1 MVHWD
6 NNMAERDVIIF
17 GAWDSRHCVH
27 GQCLSDRHSRRRQIR
42 QMMKDPRQF
51 PSFVHGRRGEYSP
64 YRSINRSPRKNRF
77 FSRVKR
83 SRIDFIHGTTTLRVR
98 SQVLFYFLTFLL
110 PLSPSLSFSLSVWDS
125 DFHRIFIYNTC
136 KTMENKK
143 WKLTQSITRY
153 KYHKIEYYIY
163 IFTLIWFTHGSSHPR
178 LQVRHAW
185 GWHVRGLNMS
195 LLPLYHVV
203 EVTYQEKN

>member
-1 MVHWD
+1 MSIRPPFEASADPSNDERSATVSKFRPREKRWIFAVSLD
-6 NNMAERDVIIF
+6 KSISAEESVF
-17 GAWDSRHCVH
+17 FH
-27 GQCLSDRHSRRRQIR
+27 GLNALVSILSTVRLHYV
-42 QMMKDPRQF
+42 
-51 PSFVHGRRGEYSP
+51 FVHKFCFISL
-64 YRSINRSPRKNRF
+64 RF
-77 FSRVKR
+77 CS
-83 SRIDFIHGTTTLRVR
+83 
-98 SQVLFYFLTFLL
+98 LFL
-110 PLSPSLSFSLSVWDS
+110 PLSLFLYPSGILIFI
-125 DFHRIFIYNTC
+125 RIFIYNTC

-153 KYHKIEYYIY
+153 KYHKIKYYIY

>member
-1 MVHWD
+1 MSIRPPFEASAD
-6 NNMAERDVIIF
+6 PSNDERSATVSKF
-17 GAWDSRHCVH
+17 RPC
-27 GQCLSDRHSRRRQIR
+27 
-42 QMMKDPRQF
+42 
-51 PSFVHGRRGEYSP
+51 EYSP

-98 SQVLFYFLTFLL
+98 SQVLFYFFTFLL
-110 PLSPSLSFSLSVWDS
+110 PLSPSLSFSLSVWNS

-163 IFTLIWFTHGSSHPR
+163 IYLH
-178 LQVRHAW
+178 
-185 GWHVRGLNMS
+185 
-195 LLPLYHVV
+195 
-203 EVTYQEKN
+203 

>member
-1 MVHWD
+1 MSIRPPFEASADPSNDERSATVSKFRPREKRWIFAVSLD
-6 NNMAERDVIIF
+6 KSISAEESVF
-17 GAWDSRHCVH
+17 FH
-27 GQCLSDRHSRRRQIR
+27 GL
-42 QMMKDPRQF
+42 
-51 PSFVHGRRGEYSP
+51 
-64 YRSINRSPRKNRF
+64 NAL
-77 FSRVKR
+77 
-83 SRIDFIHGTTTLRVR
+83 DFIHGTTTLRVR

-110 PLSPSLSFSLSVWDS
+110 PLSLSLFLYPSGILIFI
-125 DFHRIFIYNTC
+125 RIFIYNTC

-153 KYHKIEYYIY
+153 KYHKIKYYIY